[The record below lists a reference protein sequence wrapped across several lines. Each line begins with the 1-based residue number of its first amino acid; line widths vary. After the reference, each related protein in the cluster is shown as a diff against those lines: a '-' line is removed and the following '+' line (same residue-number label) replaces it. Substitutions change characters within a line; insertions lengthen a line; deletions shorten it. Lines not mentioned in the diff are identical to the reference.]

1 MNTRDRLFAERK
13 WKTLLPLFTVG
24 SKARH
29 RKGRLEDMNAAE
41 ECIDALQ
48 APALVAYPDPDSHG
62 CGWITSPI
70 RSCGNQGLGTR
81 LPLLNQMDQC
91 TCYLKKSGGPP
102 HQISAILPVLQKEL
116 GVHMAIWTI
125 RQKPPH

>member
-1 MNTRDRLFAERK
+1 MENLAAAVS
-13 WKTLLPLFTVG
+13 VG

-48 APALVAYPDPDSHG
+48 APALVAYPDPDSHD

-81 LPLLNQMDQC
+81 LPLLR
-91 TCYLKKSGGPP
+91 LS
-102 HQISAILPVLQKEL
+102 
-116 GVHMAIWTI
+116 
-125 RQKPPH
+125 

>member
-1 MNTRDRLFAERK
+1 MENLAAAVS
-13 WKTLLPLFTVG
+13 VG

-48 APALVAYPDPDSHG
+48 APALVAYPDPDSRG

-81 LPLLNQMDQC
+81 LPLLR
-91 TCYLKKSGGPP
+91 LS
-102 HQISAILPVLQKEL
+102 
-116 GVHMAIWTI
+116 
-125 RQKPPH
+125 